1 MWPSLHGDPQ
11 EVVRLTQVFYREL
24 LMEGGDDASLEFG
37 GGGREVDVVDVEE
50 VRRVQVTT
58 GEEMSSS
65 VQGLCQ

>member
-1 MWPSLHGDPQ
+1 
-11 EVVRLTQVFYREL
+11 
-24 LMEGGDDASLEFG
+24 MEGGDDASLEFG

>member
-1 MWPSLHGDPQ
+1 M
-11 EVVRLTQVFYREL
+11 RLTQVFYREL